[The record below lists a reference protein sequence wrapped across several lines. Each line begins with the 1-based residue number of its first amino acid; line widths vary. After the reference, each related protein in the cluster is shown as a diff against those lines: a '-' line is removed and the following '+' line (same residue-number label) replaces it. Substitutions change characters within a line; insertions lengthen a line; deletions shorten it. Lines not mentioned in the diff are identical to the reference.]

1 MKNIIKFY
9 LLAFVFVASPIF
21 AIDGVAVIDMR
32 TAVLSTQSAAEAFKA
47 LEEDADYSAN
57 LEEAKSL
64 QADRQTIAEK
74 LQKDLET
81 LSQEEIAQ
89 MQKDIQDKG
98 KDLEFLAG
106 KIQQAQEETAAKIF
120 NDSGAAMQKIIGELI
135 TAKQIKVLLAKNE
148 TLLFSDPALD
158 LTDDV
163 TSMLDVAASEAVSQ
177 SE

>member
-1 MKNIIKFY
+1 MKNITKFY
-9 LLAFVFVASPIF
+9 LLALILIASPIF
-21 AIDGVAVIDMR
+21 AMDGVAVIDMR
-32 TAVLSTQSAAEAFKA
+32 TAVLSTQSAADAFKA
-47 LEEDADYSAN
+47 LEEDPDYSAN

-89 MQKDIQDKG
+89 MQKNIQDKG

-148 TLLFSDPALD
+148 ALLFSDPALD

-163 TSMLDVAASEAVSQ
+163 TSMLDVAASETNSQ